1 MNAVIA
7 NRATGDLRT
16 VPTSDLDTLGAE
28 WLIVCRDDDFAPS
41 LTDEEAF
48 AKYLQPFKVELVCY
62 HHNEQRT
69 DCPKLEKDTIRLN
82 APQDWTADDL
92 AAIHHRATDTLRC
105 SRLLWNIKTTEDRR
119 KRPIE
124 QTTIAIRSGWFGQTA
139 KHGISITF
147 GGRPSAAATA
157 WLLQQAKV
165 NEVAALLAADP
176 SVADAVD
183 GRSSRGACASPLKDE
198 PNEADFDDVLARLR
212 RLFCERPDLAI
223 SIEQWIATIQDQMQ
237 QQTK

>member
-16 VPTSDLDTLGAE
+16 VPTSDLDALCAE
-28 WLIVCRDDDFAPS
+28 WLIVCRDDDFAPT
-41 LTDEEAF
+41 LTDEEAC
-48 AKYLQPFKVELVCY
+48 ARYLQPFKVEVVCY

-92 AAIHHRATDTLRC
+92 AVIHHRATDTLRC
-105 SRLLWNIKTTEDRR
+105 SRLLWSIKTTEDRR
-119 KRPIE
+119 KRPVE
-124 QTTIAIRSGWFGQTA
+124 RTTITIRSGWFGLTA

-165 NEVAALLAADP
+165 NEVAALLPADP
-176 SVADAVD
+176 SVADVQD
-183 GRSSRGACASPLKDE
+183 GRSSRGACTSPLKDE
-198 PNEADFDDVLARLR
+198 PNEADFDDVLARVR
-212 RLFCERPDLAI
+212 RLFCERPELAVI
-223 SIEQWIATIQDQMQ
+223 VEEWLARMTSQA
-237 QQTK
+237 QTK